1 MTTTPGSAA
10 RTRQGRRYREAL
22 GVLVMLWVTGC
33 ASGRG
38 RTPERTYDHRAVYR
52 VSCSVSDQ
60 CRVTF
65 IGENGELDAQDIVG
79 EWTREL
85 GADDGTRLWVR
96 AGAGGCPPRPVRVE
110 IVVDERTVAER
121 LARPPGAAR
130 CEWILAETDFR
141 IP

>member
-1 MTTTPGSAA
+1 MSKNLLPLPRRRVARALLVTAGLAA
-10 RTRQGRRYREAL
+10 
-22 GVLVMLWVTGC
+22 C

-38 RTPERTYDHRAVYR
+38 DPPERTYAHHATYR
-52 VSCSVSDQ
+52 VSCSVTDE

-65 IGENGELDAQDIVG
+65 IDQRGELDAQDIVG

-85 GADDGTRLWVR
+85 GADVGTRLWVR

-110 IVVDERTVAER
+110 IVIDGRTVAEST
-121 LARPPGAAR
+121 ARPPGGAR
-130 CEWILAETDFR
+130 CEWILAEADFE

>member
-1 MTTTPGSAA
+1 MSRKTGIRLRARPLRAA
-10 RTRQGRRYREAL
+10 AL
-22 GVLVMLWVTGC
+22 LAAVGLAGC

-38 RTPERTYDHRAVYR
+38 GAPERTYAHQASYR
-52 VSCSVSDQ
+52 VSCSVTDE

-65 IGENGELDAQDIVG
+65 IDQQGELDAQDIVG
-79 EWTREL
+79 EWNRDL
-85 GADDGTRLWVR
+85 GADGGTRLWVR

-110 IVVDERTVAER
+110 IVVDGRTVAESV
-121 LARPPGAAR
+121 ARPPGGAR